1 MTTQTTTRRRVAR
14 WVACVLAAAACVTGV
29 AMPARAY
36 SKTPVPIASAT
47 PTAPAAGSMLAGK
60 TIDIRVSIDEYLDVT
75 DTSKE
80 NMHQLHVEFD
90 ARYPSAELTVEE
102 CELIADT
109 FWSGTGPEFK
119 PSAELMYDNCSLDA
133 FYSGQLRH
141 AFYSLDESGHFQLRA
156 PMEYLTQV
164 AASFDNASITE
175 LEVSAKHIRNAQCNA
190 SPSSQDV
197 DAPLLAGTHT
207 TTCTWWTRKGATIPT
222 TDEPLIEGDIEDFFY
237 TYDVGTNGPFVDMT
251 LPINPFTPPTPTAS
265 EDTTPNAA
273 SAAASGDRSEP
284 GRSSST
290 GLLIGIGAAIATLL
304 LVATAAL
311 VIALRRKH

>member
-1 MTTQTTTRRRVAR
+1 MVTSQRRVAR
-14 WVACVLAAAACVTGV
+14 WVACALAAAACVTGV

-47 PTAPAAGSMLAGK
+47 PTAPAAGSMLVGK
-60 TIDIRVSIDEYLDVT
+60 TIYIRIELKEYLRAT
-75 DTSKE
+75 ATSTE

-90 ARYPSAELTVEE
+90 AQYPDELTAEE
-102 CELIADT
+102 CQQIADT

-119 PSAELMYDNCSLDA
+119 PNATYSGEDCELDA

-164 AASFDNASITE
+164 AASFDNASITQ
-175 LEVSAKHIRNAQCNA
+175 LEVSATNIRNAQCNA
-190 SPSSQDV
+190 SPSSQSIDT
-197 DAPLLAGTHT
+197 PLIADTHST
-207 TTCTWWTRKGATIPT
+207 HCRWWTENGATIPT

-273 SAAASGDRSEP
+273 STNQPTTQGD
-284 GRSSST
+284 SST
-290 GLLIGIGAAIATLL
+290 GLLIGIGAAIAALL
-304 LVATAAL
+304 LVGTAAL
-311 VIALRRKH
+311 VVALRRRH

>member
-14 WVACVLAAAACVTGV
+14 WAACALAAAACVTGV

-36 SKTPVPIASAT
+36 NKTPVPIASAT

-60 TIDIRVSIDEYLDVT
+60 TIDIRIELKEYLRAT
-75 DTSKE
+75 ATSTE
-80 NMHQLHVEFD
+80 NMHQLHMEFD
-90 ARYPSAELTVEE
+90 AHYPDKVTAEE
-102 CELIADT
+102 CQQIADT

-119 PSAELMYDNCSLDA
+119 PSATYAYESCELDA

-164 AASFDNASITE
+164 AASFENASIIQ
-175 LEVSAKHIRNAQCNA
+175 LEVSATNIRNAQCNA
-190 SPSSQDV
+190 SPSSQDI
-197 DAPLLAGTHT
+197 DTPLIADTHST
-207 TTCTWWTRKGATIPT
+207 HYRWRTKNGATIPT

-265 EDTTPNAA
+265 EDTTPNAT
-273 SAAASGDRSEP
+273 STNQPTTRGD
-284 GRSSST
+284 SST
-290 GLLIGIGAAIATLL
+290 GLLIGIGAAIAALL
-304 LVATAAL
+304 LVGTAAL
-311 VIALRRKH
+311 VVALRRTH

>member
-1 MTTQTTTRRRVAR
+1 MVTSQRRVAR
-14 WVACVLAAAACVTGV
+14 WVACALAAAACVTGV

-47 PTAPAAGSMLAGK
+47 PTAPAAGSMLVGK
-60 TIDIRVSIDEYLDVT
+60 TIDIRVSIDEYLRAT
-75 DTSKE
+75 ATSTE
-80 NMHQLHVEFD
+80 HMHQLHVEFD
-90 ARYPSAELTVEE
+90 AQYPDELTAEE
-102 CELIADT
+102 CQQIADT
-109 FWSGTGPEFK
+109 FWSGAGPEFK
-119 PSAELMYDNCSLDA
+119 PNATYAYESCELDA

-164 AASFDNASITE
+164 AASFDNASITQ
-175 LEVSAKHIRNAQCNA
+175 LEVSATNIRNAQCNA
-190 SPSSQDV
+190 SPSSQSIDT
-197 DAPLLAGTHT
+197 PLIADTHST
-207 TTCTWWTRKGATIPT
+207 HCRWWTENGATIPT

-237 TYDVGTNGPFVDMT
+237 TYDVGTNGPFIDMT

-273 SAAASGDRSEP
+273 STNQPTTRGD
-284 GRSSST
+284 SST

-304 LVATAAL
+304 LVGTAAR
-311 VIALRRKH
+311 VVALRRKH

>member
-14 WVACVLAAAACVTGV
+14 WVACALAAAACVTGV

-36 SKTPVPIASAT
+36 NKTPVPIASAT

-60 TIDIRVSIDEYLDVT
+60 TIDIRIELKEYLRAT
-75 DTSKE
+75 ATSTE
-80 NMHQLHVEFD
+80 NMHQLHMEFD
-90 ARYPSAELTVEE
+90 AHYPDKVTAEE
-102 CELIADT
+102 CQQIADT

-119 PSAELMYDNCSLDA
+119 PNATYAYESCELDA
-133 FYSGQLRH
+133 FYSGQSRH

-164 AASFDNASITE
+164 AASFENASIIQ
-175 LEVSAKHIRNAQCNA
+175 LDARASNIRNAQCNA
-190 SPSSQDV
+190 SPSSQSIDT
-197 DAPLLAGTHT
+197 PLIADTHST
-207 TTCTWWTRKGATIPT
+207 HCGWRTENGATIPT

-265 EDTTPNAA
+265 EDATPNAA
-273 SAAASGDRSEP
+273 STNQPTTRGD
-284 GRSSST
+284 SST
-290 GLLIGIGAAIATLL
+290 GLLIGIGAAIAALL
-304 LVATAAL
+304 LVGTAAL
-311 VIALRRKH
+311 VVALRRTH

>member
-1 MTTQTTTRRRVAR
+1 MVTSQRRVAR
-14 WVACVLAAAACVTGV
+14 WVACALAAAACVTGV

-60 TIDIRVSIDEYLDVT
+60 TINIRIELKEYLRAT
-75 DTSKE
+75 ATSKE
-80 NMHQLHVEFD
+80 HMHQLHVEFD
-90 ARYPSAELTVEE
+90 AQYPDELTAEE
-102 CELIADT
+102 CQQIADT
-109 FWSGTGPEFK
+109 FWSGAGPEFK
-119 PSAELMYDNCSLDA
+119 PNATYSGEDCVLDA

-164 AASFDNASITE
+164 AASFDNARITQ
-175 LEVSAKHIRNAQCNA
+175 LEVSATNIRNAQCNA
-190 SPSSQDV
+190 SPSSQDI
-197 DAPLLAGTHT
+197 DTPLIADTHST
-207 TTCTWWTRKGATIPT
+207 HCRWWTENGATIPT

-237 TYDVGTNGPFVDMT
+237 TYDVGTNGPFIDMT
-251 LPINPFTPPTPTAS
+251 LPINPFTPSTPTAS
-265 EDTTPNAA
+265 EDATPNAA

-304 LVATAAL
+304 LVGTTAL
-311 VIALRRKH
+311 VVALRRTH

>member
-60 TIDIRVSIDEYLDVT
+60 TIEIRVSIDEYLDVT

-119 PSAELMYDNCSLDA
+119 PNATYSGEDCELDA

-164 AASFDNASITE
+164 AASFDNASITQ
-175 LEVSAKHIRNAQCNA
+175 LEVSATNIRNAQCNA
-190 SPSSQDV
+190 SPSSQSIDT
-197 DAPLLAGTHT
+197 PLIADTHST
-207 TTCTWWTRKGATIPT
+207 HCRWWTENGATIPT

-237 TYDVGTNGPFVDMT
+237 TYDVGTNGPFIDMT

-273 SAAASGDRSEP
+273 STNQPTTQGD
-284 GRSSST
+284 SST
-290 GLLIGIGAAIATLL
+290 GLLIGIGAAIAALL
-304 LVATAAL
+304 LVGTAAL
-311 VIALRRKH
+311 VVALRRRH

>member
-14 WVACVLAAAACVTGV
+14 WVACALAAAACVTGV

-60 TIDIRVSIDEYLDVT
+60 TIDIRIELKEYLRAT
-75 DTSKE
+75 ATSTE

-90 ARYPSAELTVEE
+90 AQYPDELTAEE
-102 CELIADT
+102 CQQIADT

-119 PSAELMYDNCSLDA
+119 PNATYSGEDCELDA

-141 AFYSLDESGHFQLRA
+141 AFYSLDESGHFLLRA

-164 AASFDNASITE
+164 AASFENASIVQ
-175 LEVSAKHIRNAQCNA
+175 LKVSATNIRNGQCNA
-190 SPSSQDV
+190 SPSSQSI
-197 DAPLLAGTHT
+197 DAPLIADTHST
-207 TTCTWWTRKGATIPT
+207 DCWWRTKNGATIPT

-273 SAAASGDRSEP
+273 STNQPTTRGD
-284 GRSSST
+284 SST

-304 LVATAAL
+304 LVGTAAL
-311 VIALRRKH
+311 VVALRRKH

>member
-1 MTTQTTTRRRVAR
+1 MTMVTSRRRVAR
-14 WVACVLAAAACVTGV
+14 WAACALAAAACVTGV

-47 PTAPAAGSMLAGK
+47 PTAPAAGSMIAGK
-60 TIDIRVSIDEYLDVT
+60 TIDIRIELKEYLRAT
-75 DTSKE
+75 ATSKE
-80 NMHQLHVEFD
+80 NMHQLHMEFD
-90 ARYPSAELTVEE
+90 AHYPDKVTAEE
-102 CELIADT
+102 CQQIADT

-119 PSAELMYDNCSLDA
+119 PSATYAYESCELDA

-141 AFYSLDESGHFQLRA
+141 AFYSLDASGHFQLRA

-164 AASFDNASITE
+164 AASFENARIIQ
-175 LEVSAKHIRNAQCNA
+175 LEVSATNIRNAQCNA
-190 SPSSQDV
+190 SPSSQDI
-197 DAPLLAGTHT
+197 DTPLIADTHST
-207 TTCTWWTRKGATIPT
+207 HCRWRTENGATIPT

-265 EDTTPNAA
+265 EDTTPNAT
-273 SAAASGDRSEP
+273 STNQPTTRGD
-284 GRSSST
+284 SST
-290 GLLIGIGAAIATLL
+290 GLLIGIGAAITTLL

-311 VIALRRKH
+311 VVALRRRH

>member
-1 MTTQTTTRRRVAR
+1 
-14 WVACVLAAAACVTGV
+14 
-29 AMPARAY
+29 
-36 SKTPVPIASAT
+36 
-47 PTAPAAGSMLAGK
+47 
-60 TIDIRVSIDEYLDVT
+60 
-75 DTSKE
+75 
-80 NMHQLHVEFD
+80 
-90 ARYPSAELTVEE
+90 
-102 CELIADT
+102 
-109 FWSGTGPEFK
+109 
-119 PSAELMYDNCSLDA
+119 
-133 FYSGQLRH
+133 
-141 AFYSLDESGHFQLRA
+141 
-156 PMEYLTQV
+156 MEYLTQV

>member
-1 MTTQTTTRRRVAR
+1 MLTARRRVAR
-14 WVACVLAAAACVTGV
+14 WAACALAAAACVTGV

-47 PTAPAAGSMLAGK
+47 PTAPEAGSMLAGK
-60 TIDIRVSIDEYLDVT
+60 TIDIRIELKEYLRAT
-75 DTSKE
+75 ATSTE
-80 NMHQLHVEFD
+80 NMHQLHMEFD
-90 ARYPSAELTVEE
+90 AHYPDKVTAEE
-102 CELIADT
+102 CQQIADT

-119 PSAELMYDNCSLDA
+119 PSATYAYESCELDA

-164 AASFDNASITE
+164 AASFENASIVQ
-175 LEVSAKHIRNAQCNA
+175 LKVSATNIRNGQCNA
-190 SPSSQDV
+190 SPSSQSI
-197 DAPLLAGTHT
+197 DAPLIADTHST
-207 TTCTWWTRKGATIPT
+207 DCWWRTEKGATIPT

-237 TYDVGTNGPFVDMT
+237 TYDVGTNGPFIDMT

-273 SAAASGDRSEP
+273 STNQPTTRGD
-284 GRSSST
+284 SST
-290 GLLIGIGAAIATLL
+290 GLLIGIGAAIAVLL
-304 LVATAAL
+304 LVGAGAL
-311 VIALRRKH
+311 VVALRRTH

>member
-14 WVACVLAAAACVTGV
+14 WAACALAAAACVTGV

-36 SKTPVPIASAT
+36 NKTPVPIASAT

-60 TIDIRVSIDEYLDVT
+60 TIDIRVSIDEYLRAT
-75 DTSKE
+75 ATSTL

-90 ARYPSAELTVEE
+90 AHYPDKVTAEE
-102 CELIADT
+102 CQQIADT
-109 FWSGTGPEFK
+109 FWSGAGPEFK
-119 PSAELMYDNCSLDA
+119 PNATYAYESCELDA

-164 AASFDNASITE
+164 AASFDNASIIQ
-175 LEVSAKHIRNAQCNA
+175 LDARASNIRNAQCNA
-190 SPSSQDV
+190 SPSSQSIDT
-197 DAPLLAGTHT
+197 PLIADTHST
-207 TTCTWWTRKGATIPT
+207 HCGWRTENGATIPT

-237 TYDVGTNGPFVDMT
+237 TYDVGTTGPFVDMT
-251 LPINPFTPPTPTAS
+251 LPINTFTPPTPTAS
-265 EDTTPNAA
+265 EDATPNAA
-273 SAAASGDRSEP
+273 STNQPTTRGD
-284 GRSSST
+284 SST

-311 VIALRRKH
+311 VVALRRRH

>member
-14 WVACVLAAAACVTGV
+14 WVACALVAVACLCVGG
-29 AMPARAY
+29 APARAAD
-36 SKTPVPIASAT
+36 TPVRIASAT

-60 TIDIRVSIDEYLDVT
+60 TIDIRVSIDEYLRAT
-75 DTSKE
+75 ATSTE
-80 NMHQLHVEFD
+80 HMHQLHVEFD
-90 ARYPSAELTVEE
+90 AQYPSADLTAEE
-102 CELIADT
+102 CQQIADT

-119 PSAELMYDNCSLDA
+119 PNATYSGEDCELDA

-164 AASFDNASITE
+164 AASFENARIVQ
-175 LEVSAKHIRNAQCNA
+175 LKVSATNIRNGQCNA
-190 SPSSQDV
+190 SPSSQSIDT
-197 DAPLLAGTHT
+197 PLIADTHST
-207 TTCTWWTRKGATIPT
+207 DCWWRTENGATIPT

-273 SAAASGDRSEP
+273 STNQPTTQGD
-284 GRSSST
+284 SST

-304 LVATAAL
+304 LVGTTAL
-311 VIALRRKH
+311 VVALRRTH

>member
-1 MTTQTTTRRRVAR
+1 MTMVTSQRRVAR
-14 WVACVLAAAACVTGV
+14 WVACALAAAACVTGV

-36 SKTPVPIASAT
+36 NKTPVPIASAT

-60 TIDIRVSIDEYLDVT
+60 TIDIRIELKEYLRAT
-75 DTSKE
+75 ATSKE
-80 NMHQLHVEFD
+80 NMHQLHMEFD
-90 ARYPSAELTVEE
+90 AQYPDKVTAEE
-102 CELIADT
+102 CQQIADT

-119 PSAELMYDNCSLDA
+119 PNATYAYESCELDA
-133 FYSGQLRH
+133 FYSRQLRH

-164 AASFDNASITE
+164 AASFENARIVQ
-175 LEVSAKHIRNAQCNA
+175 LKVSATNIRNGQCNA
-190 SPSSQDV
+190 SPSSQSIDT
-197 DAPLLAGTHT
+197 PLIADTHST
-207 TTCTWWTRKGATIPT
+207 DCRWWTEKGATIPT

-273 SAAASGDRSEP
+273 STNQPTTRGD
-284 GRSSST
+284 SST
-290 GLLIGIGAAIATLL
+290 SLLIGIGAAIATLL
-304 LVATAAL
+304 LVGAGAL
-311 VIALRRKH
+311 VVALRRRH

>member
-1 MTTQTTTRRRVAR
+1 MVTSQRRVAR
-14 WVACVLAAAACVTGV
+14 WVACALAAAACVTGV

-47 PTAPAAGSMLAGK
+47 PTAPAAGSMLVGK
-60 TIDIRVSIDEYLDVT
+60 TIYIRIELKEYLRAT
-75 DTSKE
+75 ATSTE

-90 ARYPSAELTVEE
+90 AQYPDELTAEE
-102 CELIADT
+102 CQQIADT

-119 PSAELMYDNCSLDA
+119 PNATYSGEDCELDA

-164 AASFDNASITE
+164 AASFDNASITQ
-175 LEVSAKHIRNAQCNA
+175 LEVSATNIRNAQCNA
-190 SPSSQDV
+190 SPSSQSIDT
-197 DAPLLAGTHT
+197 PLIADTHST
-207 TTCTWWTRKGATIPT
+207 DCRWWTGKGATIPT

-273 SAAASGDRSEP
+273 STNQPTTQGD
-284 GRSSST
+284 SST
-290 GLLIGIGAAIATLL
+290 GLLIGIGAAIAALL
-304 LVATAAL
+304 LVGTAAL
-311 VIALRRKH
+311 VVALRRRH

>member
-1 MTTQTTTRRRVAR
+1 MTMARRRVAR
-14 WVACVLAAAACVTGV
+14 WAACALAAAACVTGV
-29 AMPARAY
+29 AMPAHAY
-36 SKTPVPIASAT
+36 RKTPVPIASAT

-60 TIDIRVSIDEYLDVT
+60 TIDIRIELKEYLRAT
-75 DTSKE
+75 ATSKE

-90 ARYPSAELTVEE
+90 AQYPDELTAEE
-102 CELIADT
+102 CQQIADT

-119 PSAELMYDNCSLDA
+119 PNATYSGEDCELDA

-164 AASFDNASITE
+164 AASFENASIVQ
-175 LEVSAKHIRNAQCNA
+175 LKVSATNIRNGQCNA
-190 SPSSQDV
+190 SPSSQSIDIAQV
-197 DAPLLAGTHT
+197 ADTHT
-207 TTCTWWTRKGATIPT
+207 TECSWKTGKGATIPT

-265 EDTTPNAA
+265 EDTTPDAA
-273 SAAASGDRSEP
+273 STNQPTTRGD
-284 GRSSST
+284 SST
-290 GLLIGIGAAIATLL
+290 GLLIGIGAAIAALL
-304 LVATAAL
+304 LVGTGAL
-311 VIALRRKH
+311 IIALRRRH

>member
-1 MTTQTTTRRRVAR
+1 MVTSQRRVAR
-14 WVACVLAAAACVTGV
+14 WVACALAAAACVTGV

-47 PTAPAAGSMLAGK
+47 PTAPAAGSMLVGK
-60 TIDIRVSIDEYLDVT
+60 TIYIRIELKEYLRAT
-75 DTSKE
+75 ATSTE

-90 ARYPSAELTVEE
+90 AQYPDELTAEE
-102 CELIADT
+102 CQQIADT

-119 PSAELMYDNCSLDA
+119 PNATYSGEDCELDA

-164 AASFDNASITE
+164 AASFDNASIVQ
-175 LEVSAKHIRNAQCNA
+175 LKVSATNIRNGQCNA
-190 SPSSQDV
+190 SPSSQSIDT
-197 DAPLLAGTHT
+197 PLIADTHST
-207 TTCTWWTRKGATIPT
+207 DCWWRTKNGATIPT

-273 SAAASGDRSEP
+273 STNQPTTQGD
-284 GRSSST
+284 SST
-290 GLLIGIGAAIATLL
+290 GLLIGIGAAIAALL
-304 LVATAAL
+304 LVGTAAL
-311 VIALRRKH
+311 VVALRRRH

>member
-1 MTTQTTTRRRVAR
+1 MVTSQRRVAR
-14 WVACVLAAAACVTGV
+14 WVACALAAAACVTGV

-47 PTAPAAGSMLAGK
+47 PTAPAAGSMLVGK
-60 TIDIRVSIDEYLDVT
+60 TIYIRIELKEYLRAT
-75 DTSKE
+75 ATSTE

-90 ARYPSAELTVEE
+90 AQYPDELTAEE
-102 CELIADT
+102 CQQIADT

-119 PSAELMYDNCSLDA
+119 PNATYSGEDCELDA

-164 AASFDNASITE
+164 AASFENARIVQ
-175 LEVSAKHIRNAQCNA
+175 LKVSATNIRNGQCNA
-190 SPSSQDV
+190 SPSSQSIDT
-197 DAPLLAGTHT
+197 PLIADTHST
-207 TTCTWWTRKGATIPT
+207 DCWWRTENGATIPT

-273 SAAASGDRSEP
+273 STNQPTTQGD
-284 GRSSST
+284 SST
-290 GLLIGIGAAIATLL
+290 GLLIGIGAAIAALL
-304 LVATAAL
+304 LVGTAAL
-311 VIALRRKH
+311 VVALRRRH

>member
-1 MTTQTTTRRRVAR
+1 MTTARRRVAR
-14 WVACVLAAAACVTGV
+14 WAACALAAAACVTGV

-60 TIDIRVSIDEYLDVT
+60 TIDIRIELKEYLRAT
-75 DTSKE
+75 ATSTE
-80 NMHQLHVEFD
+80 NMHQLHMEFD
-90 ARYPSAELTVEE
+90 AHYPDKVTAEE
-102 CELIADT
+102 CQQIADT

-119 PSAELMYDNCSLDA
+119 PKATYAYESCELDA

-164 AASFDNASITE
+164 AASFDNASIVQ
-175 LEVSAKHIRNAQCNA
+175 LKVSATNIRNGQCNA
-190 SPSSQDV
+190 SPSSQSIDT
-197 DAPLLAGTHT
+197 PLIADTHST
-207 TTCTWWTRKGATIPT
+207 DCWWRTKNGATIPT

-265 EDTTPNAA
+265 EDATPDAA

-290 GLLIGIGAAIATLL
+290 GLLIGIGAAIAALL
-304 LVATAAL
+304 LVGAGAL
-311 VIALRRKH
+311 VVALRRRH

>member
-14 WVACVLAAAACVTGV
+14 WAACALAAAACVTGV

-47 PTAPAAGSMLAGK
+47 PTAPAAGSMIAGK
-60 TIDIRVSIDEYLDVT
+60 TIDIRVSIDEYLRAT
-75 DTSKE
+75 ATSKE
-80 NMHQLHVEFD
+80 HMHQLHVEFD
-90 ARYPSAELTVEE
+90 AHYPDKVTAEE
-102 CELIADT
+102 CQQIADT

-119 PSAELMYDNCSLDA
+119 PNATYAYESCELDA

-164 AASFDNASITE
+164 AASFDNASIVQ
-175 LEVSAKHIRNAQCNA
+175 LKVSATNIRNGQCNA
-190 SPSSQDV
+190 SPSSQSIDIAQV
-197 DAPLLAGTHT
+197 ADTHT
-207 TTCTWWTRKGATIPT
+207 TVCSWWTGKGATIPT

>member
-1 MTTQTTTRRRVAR
+1 MTTQTTTRRRVVR
-14 WVACVLAAAACVTGV
+14 WVACALAAAACVTGV

-47 PTAPAAGSMLAGK
+47 PTAPAVGSMLAGK
-60 TIDIRVSIDEYLDVT
+60 TIEIRIKLKEYLRAT
-75 DTSKE
+75 ATSTE
-80 NMHQLHVEFD
+80 HMHQLHMEFD
-90 ARYPSAELTVEE
+90 AHYPEKVTAEE
-102 CELIADT
+102 CQLIADT
-109 FWSGTGPEFK
+109 FWSGAGPEFK
-119 PSAELMYDNCSLDA
+119 PSATYAYESCELDA

-164 AASFDNASITE
+164 AASFENASIVQ
-175 LEVSAKHIRNAQCNA
+175 LEVSATNIRNAQCNA
-190 SPSSQDV
+190 SPSSQSIDT
-197 DAPLLAGTHT
+197 PLIADTHST
-207 TTCTWWTRKGATIPT
+207 DCRWRTEKGATIPT

-265 EDTTPNAA
+265 EDTTPNPA
-273 SAAASGDRSEP
+273 STNQPTTRGD
-284 GRSSST
+284 SST

-304 LVATAAL
+304 LVGTTAL
-311 VIALRRKH
+311 VIALRRRH

>member
-14 WVACVLAAAACVTGV
+14 WAACALAAAACVTGV

-36 SKTPVPIASAT
+36 RKTPVPIASAT

-60 TIDIRVSIDEYLDVT
+60 TIDIRVSIDEYLRAT
-75 DTSKE
+75 ATSKE

-90 ARYPSAELTVEE
+90 AQYPDELTAEE
-102 CELIADT
+102 CQQIADT
-109 FWSGTGPEFK
+109 FWSGAGPEFK
-119 PSAELMYDNCSLDA
+119 PNATYSGEDCELDA

-141 AFYSLDESGHFQLRA
+141 AFYSLDESGHFLLRA

-164 AASFDNASITE
+164 AASFDNAHITQ
-175 LEVSAKHIRNAQCNA
+175 LEVSATNIRNAQCNA
-190 SPSSQDV
+190 SPSSQSIDT
-197 DAPLLAGTHT
+197 PLIADTHST
-207 TTCTWWTRKGATIPT
+207 DCRWWTEKGATIPT

-251 LPINPFTPPTPTAS
+251 LPINPFTPSTPTAS
-265 EDTTPNAA
+265 EDATPNAA
-273 SAAASGDRSEP
+273 STNQPTTRGD
-284 GRSSST
+284 SST

-304 LVATAAL
+304 LIGTAAL
-311 VIALRRKH
+311 VVALRRRH

>member
-1 MTTQTTTRRRVAR
+1 MTMVMSQRRVAR
-14 WVACVLAAAACVTGV
+14 WAACALAAAACVTGV

-36 SKTPVPIASAT
+36 NKTPVPIASAT

-60 TIDIRVSIDEYLDVT
+60 TIDIRVSIDEYLRAT
-75 DTSKE
+75 ATSTE

-90 ARYPSAELTVEE
+90 AQYPDELTAEE
-102 CELIADT
+102 CQQIADT
-109 FWSGTGPEFK
+109 FWSGAGPEFK
-119 PSAELMYDNCSLDA
+119 PNATYAYESCKLDA

-164 AASFDNASITE
+164 AASFENASIIQ
-175 LEVSAKHIRNAQCNA
+175 LEVSATNIRNGQCNA
-190 SPSSQDV
+190 SPSSQSIDIAQV
-197 DAPLLAGTHT
+197 ADTHT
-207 TTCTWWTRKGATIPT
+207 TECSWRTGKGATIPT

-265 EDTTPNAA
+265 EDATPNAA
-273 SAAASGDRSEP
+273 STNQPTTRGD
-284 GRSSST
+284 SST

-304 LVATAAL
+304 LVGTAAL
-311 VIALRRKH
+311 VIALRRRH

>member
-14 WVACVLAAAACVTGV
+14 WVACALAAAACVTGV

-60 TIDIRVSIDEYLDVT
+60 TIEIRIELKEYLRAT
-75 DTSKE
+75 ATSTE
-80 NMHQLHVEFD
+80 HMHQLHMEFD
-90 ARYPSAELTVEE
+90 AHYPDKVTAEE
-102 CELIADT
+102 CQQIADT

-119 PSAELMYDNCSLDA
+119 PNATYAYESCELDA

-164 AASFDNASITE
+164 AASFENARIIQ
-175 LEVSAKHIRNAQCNA
+175 LKVSATNIRNAQCNA
-190 SPSSQDV
+190 SPSSQSIDT
-197 DAPLLAGTHT
+197 PLIADTHST
-207 TTCTWWTRKGATIPT
+207 DCWWRTEKGATIPT

-273 SAAASGDRSEP
+273 STNQPTTRGD
-284 GRSSST
+284 SST
-290 GLLIGIGAAIATLL
+290 GLLIGIGAAIAALL
-304 LVATAAL
+304 LVGTAAL
-311 VIALRRKH
+311 VTALRRTH

>member
-1 MTTQTTTRRRVAR
+1 MTMVTSQRRVAR
-14 WVACVLAAAACVTGV
+14 WAACALAATACVTGV

-47 PTAPAAGSMLAGK
+47 PTAPAAGSMIAGK
-60 TIDIRVSIDEYLDVT
+60 TIDIRIELKEYLRAT
-75 DTSKE
+75 ATSTE
-80 NMHQLHVEFD
+80 NMHQLHMEFD
-90 ARYPSAELTVEE
+90 AHYPDKVTAEE
-102 CELIADT
+102 CQQIADT

-119 PSAELMYDNCSLDA
+119 PSATYAYESCELDA

-164 AASFDNASITE
+164 AASFENASIIQ
-175 LEVSAKHIRNAQCNA
+175 LEVSATNIRNAQCNA
-190 SPSSQDV
+190 SPSSQDI
-197 DAPLLAGTHT
+197 DTPLIADTHST
-207 TTCTWWTRKGATIPT
+207 HCRWRTKNGATIPT

-251 LPINPFTPPTPTAS
+251 LPINPFTPSTPTAS
-265 EDTTPNAA
+265 EDTTPDAA

-304 LVATAAL
+304 LVGTAAL
-311 VIALRRKH
+311 VVALRRRH

>member
-1 MTTQTTTRRRVAR
+1 MTITTARGRVVR
-14 WVACVLAAAACVTGV
+14 WVACALAAAACVTGV

-47 PTAPAAGSMLAGK
+47 PTAPEAGSMLAGK
-60 TIDIRVSIDEYLDVT
+60 TIDIRVSIDDYLDVT

-80 NMHQLHVEFD
+80 HMHQLHVEFD
-90 ARYPSAELTVEE
+90 AQYPSADLTAEE
-102 CELIADT
+102 CQQIADT

-119 PSAELMYDNCSLDA
+119 PSATYAYESCKLDA
-133 FYSGQLRH
+133 FYSGQSRH

-164 AASFDNASITE
+164 AASFENARIVQ
-175 LEVSAKHIRNAQCNA
+175 LKVSATNIRNGQCNA
-190 SPSSQDV
+190 SPSSQSIDT
-197 DAPLLAGTHT
+197 PLIADTHST
-207 TTCTWWTRKGATIPT
+207 HCRWWTENGATIPT

-304 LVATAAL
+304 LVGTAAL
-311 VIALRRKH
+311 VIALRRRH

>member
-14 WVACVLAAAACVTGV
+14 WVACALAAAACVTGV

-36 SKTPVPIASAT
+36 NKTPVPIASAT

-60 TIDIRVSIDEYLDVT
+60 TIDIRIELKEYLRAT
-75 DTSKE
+75 ATSTE
-80 NMHQLHVEFD
+80 NMHQLHMEFD
-90 ARYPSAELTVEE
+90 AHYPDKVTAEE
-102 CELIADT
+102 CQQIADT

-119 PSAELMYDNCSLDA
+119 PKATYAYESCELDA
-133 FYSGQLRH
+133 FYSGQSRH

-164 AASFDNASITE
+164 AASFENASIIQ
-175 LEVSAKHIRNAQCNA
+175 LDARASNIRNGQCNA
-190 SPSSQDV
+190 SPSSQSIDT
-197 DAPLLAGTHT
+197 PLIADTHST
-207 TTCTWWTRKGATIPT
+207 HCGWRTENGATIPT

-265 EDTTPNAA
+265 EDATPNAA
-273 SAAASGDRSEP
+273 STNQPTTRGD
-284 GRSSST
+284 SST
-290 GLLIGIGAAIATLL
+290 GLLIGIGAAIAALL
-304 LVATAAL
+304 LVGTAAL
-311 VIALRRKH
+311 VVALRRTH

>member
-1 MTTQTTTRRRVAR
+1 MTTQTTTRRRVAL
-14 WVACVLAAAACVTGV
+14 WAACALAAAACVTGV

-60 TIDIRVSIDEYLDVT
+60 TIDIRIELKEYLRAT
-75 DTSKE
+75 ATSTE
-80 NMHQLHVEFD
+80 NMHQLHMEFD
-90 ARYPSAELTVEE
+90 AHYPDKVTAEE
-102 CELIADT
+102 CQQIADT

-119 PSAELMYDNCSLDA
+119 PNATYAYESCELDA

-164 AASFDNASITE
+164 AASFENASIIQ
-175 LEVSAKHIRNAQCNA
+175 LEVSATNIRNAQCNA
-190 SPSSQDV
+190 SPSSQDI
-197 DAPLLAGTHT
+197 DTPLIADTHST
-207 TTCTWWTRKGATIPT
+207 HCRWRTKNGATIPT

-265 EDTTPNAA
+265 EDTTPNAT
-273 SAAASGDRSEP
+273 STNQPTTRGD
-284 GRSSST
+284 SST
-290 GLLIGIGAAIATLL
+290 GLLIGIGAAIAALL
-304 LVATAAL
+304 LVGTGAL
-311 VIALRRKH
+311 IIALRRRH

>member
-1 MTTQTTTRRRVAR
+1 MTSQTTTRRRVAR
-14 WVACVLAAAACVTGV
+14 WVACALAAAACVTGV

-60 TIDIRVSIDEYLDVT
+60 TIEIRVSIDDYLDVT

-80 NMHQLHVEFD
+80 HMHQLHVEFD

-109 FWSGTGPEFK
+109 FWSGAGPEFK
-119 PSAELMYDNCSLDA
+119 PNATYAYESCKLDA

-164 AASFDNASITE
+164 AASFENASIIQ
-175 LEVSAKHIRNAQCNA
+175 LDARASNIRNAQCNA
-190 SPSSQDV
+190 SPSRAIIDT
-197 DAPLLAGTHT
+197 PLIADTHST
-207 TTCTWWTRKGATIPT
+207 DCWWRTEKGATIPT

-251 LPINPFTPPTPTAS
+251 LPINPFTPSTPTAS
-265 EDTTPNAA
+265 EDATPNAA
-273 SAAASGDRSEP
+273 STNQPTTRGD
-284 GRSSST
+284 SST

-304 LVATAAL
+304 LVGAAAL
-311 VIALRRKH
+311 VVALRRTH

>member
-1 MTTQTTTRRRVAR
+1 MTTSRRRVAR
-14 WVACVLAAAACVTGV
+14 WAACALAAAACVTGV

-60 TIDIRVSIDEYLDVT
+60 TIDIRVSIDEYLRAT
-75 DTSKE
+75 ATSTE

-90 ARYPSAELTVEE
+90 AHYPDKVTAEE
-102 CELIADT
+102 CQQIADT

-119 PSAELMYDNCSLDA
+119 PNATYAYESCELDA

-164 AASFDNASITE
+164 AASFENASIIQ
-175 LEVSAKHIRNAQCNA
+175 LDARASNIRNAQCNA
-190 SPSSQDV
+190 SPSSQSIDT
-197 DAPLLAGTHT
+197 PLIADTHST
-207 TTCTWWTRKGATIPT
+207 HCRWRTENGATIPT

-251 LPINPFTPPTPTAS
+251 LPINPFAPPTPTTDPA
-265 EDTTPNAA
+265 AGA
-273 SAAASGDRSEP
+273 SAAASGDQSQRGE
-284 GRSSST
+284 SSST

-304 LVATAAL
+304 LVGTAAL

>member
-1 MTTQTTTRRRVAR
+1 MTMTMARRRVAR
-14 WVACVLAAAACVTGV
+14 WAACALAAAACVTGV

-47 PTAPAAGSMLAGK
+47 PTAPEAGSMLAGK
-60 TIDIRVSIDEYLDVT
+60 TIDIRIELKEYLRAT
-75 DTSKE
+75 ATSKE
-80 NMHQLHVEFD
+80 HMHQLHVEFD
-90 ARYPSAELTVEE
+90 AQYPDKVTAEE
-102 CELIADT
+102 CQQIADT
-109 FWSGTGPEFK
+109 FWSGAGPEFK
-119 PSAELMYDNCSLDA
+119 PNATYAYESCELDA

-164 AASFDNASITE
+164 AASFDNASIIQ
-175 LEVSAKHIRNAQCNA
+175 LDARASNIRNAQCNA
-190 SPSSQDV
+190 SPSSQSIDT
-197 DAPLLAGTHT
+197 PLIADTHST
-207 TTCTWWTRKGATIPT
+207 HCGWRTENGATIPT

-237 TYDVGTNGPFVDMT
+237 TYDLGTNGPFVDMT

-265 EDTTPNAA
+265 EDATPNAA
-273 SAAASGDRSEP
+273 STNQPTTRGD
-284 GRSSST
+284 SST

-311 VIALRRKH
+311 VVALRRKH